1 MENKY
6 DIAVIGSG
14 PGGYVSAI
22 RAAQLGKKVVLIEKY
37 KTLGGT
43 CTNVGCIPTKA
54 LLDSSEHYHLA
65 KTDFAVHGIEADHLS
80 LNFSQFIKRKDD
92 VITQNGAGLNF
103 LMKKNK
109 ITVITGIAS
118 FLDKNHLSVKGSE
131 NGETIIKA
139 DHIIIATGSKP
150 ATLPGVA
157 IDKKRIITSTEAL
170 SVKEQPKSIL
180 IIGGGVIGV
189 EFASIFAR
197 LNTKVTIIEY
207 ADSLLPG
214 MDKELGATLQKSLA
228 KLDIKLELK
237 KQVQTVENLGESVK
251 VAFENDKSEKQ
262 ELTADYCLIAIGR
275 KAYTDQL
282 NLNAVGV
289 EVLQNGK
296 IKVNAKLQTNVPN
309 IYAVGDVIDGPMLA
323 HKAEEDGKYVAELIA
338 GKAAHLDYNLIP
350 GVVYTWPE
358 VAAIGQTEEQLISSN
373 TAYQVGKFPFLASG
387 RARASRDTEGFAK
400 VLIDPKYGEI
410 LGVHVIGARAS
421 DMITQATVAIKNEIT
436 VKEMNEIIYPHPT
449 FSEVL
454 KEAYLI
460 GSGQPSIN
468 I

>member
-14 PGGYVSAI
+14 PGGYVAAI

-65 KTDFAVHGIEADHLS
+65 QTDFGVHGIETHNLH
-80 LNFSQFIKRKDD
+80 LNFTQFIQRKDD
-92 VITQNGAGLNF
+92 VIAQNNAGLNY

-109 ITVITGIAS
+109 ITILYGTAS
-118 FLDKNHLSVKGSE
+118 FIDRNHLTVKGEE
-131 NGETIIKA
+131 NNNTILAA

-150 ATLPGVA
+150 ATLPGLV

-170 SVKEQPKSIL
+170 SLKEQPKSMI
-180 IIGGGVIGV
+180 IIGGGVIGA

-197 LNTKVTIIEY
+197 LKTKVTIIEY
-207 ADSLLPG
+207 ADSLIPT
-214 MDKELGATLQKSLA
+214 MDKELGKALQKSFD
-228 KLDIKLELK
+228 KLDIKLELNK
-237 KQVQTVENLGESVK
+237 RVQTVVNSGDSVK
-251 VAFENDKSEKQ
+251 VIYENDKAEQ
-262 ELTADYCLIAIGR
+262 YELTADYCLIAIGR
-275 KAYTDQL
+275 KAYTGQL
-282 NLNAVGV
+282 YLSTAGI

-296 IKVNAKLQTNVPN
+296 ISVNAKLQTSVSN
-309 IYAVGDVIDGPMLA
+309 IYAIGDVINGPMLA

-338 GKAAHLDYNLIP
+338 GHESHLDYKLIP

-358 VAAIGQTEEQLISSN
+358 VASVGLTEEELIADHIPYN
-373 TAYQVGKFPFLASG
+373 IGKFPFLASG
-387 RARASRDTEGFAK
+387 RARASRDMDGFAK

-421 DMITQATVAIKNEIT
+421 DIITQATIAIKNELT
-436 VKEMNEIIYPHPT
+436 VKEMNNIIYPHPT

-460 GSGQPSIN
+460 GSGLPSIN